1 MNINKYKNMINKN
14 IEIIDNFLNEN
25 DHSILLEQL
34 TLLKFS
40 EVKQTRAGHYSHIFH
55 FEGDYFPNIN
65 EIYSAKFNHIEDDLI
80 TASILSNFKR
90 KIVELI
96 GYKYDNKYKYFSQP
110 VILKLNKSCYYR
122 LHTDAYAGKIG
133 YTYFLNKKWIYDHGG
148 LLNFINSDK
157 TILPIMPISNRI
169 IIRDEKEVLPHFLSS
184 IEQWSN
190 LEQFIIIG
198 WINDEVKLNN
208 NIIKNYQKLIP

>member
-1 MNINKYKNMINKN
+1 MNINKYMMNKN
-14 IEIIDNFLNEN
+14 IDIIDNFLNKN

-34 TLLKFS
+34 LPLKFK
-40 EVKQTRAGHYSHIFH
+40 EVKQIRDGHYSHIFH
-55 FEGDYFPNIN
+55 FEGDYFPNTN
-65 EIYSAKFNHIEDDLI
+65 EIYSAKFNHIEDNLI
-80 TASILSNFKR
+80 TESILSNFKR

-96 GYKYDNKYKYFSQP
+96 RKKYDDKYKYFSQP
-110 VILKLNKSCYYR
+110 VIVKLNKSCYYR

-133 YTYFLNKKWIYDHGG
+133 YTYFLNKKWVYDHGG

-169 IIRDEKEVLPHFLSS
+169 IIRNEKEVLPHFLSS
-184 IEQWSN
+184 IEQWSD

-198 WINDEVKLNN
+198 WINDEISSNN
-208 NIIKNYQKLIP
+208 NIIKNYQKLIS

>member
-1 MNINKYKNMINKN
+1 MNINKYKNMTNKN

-34 TLLKFS
+34 ILLKFS

-96 GYKYDNKYKYFSQP
+96 GYKYEMRTQVRSD
-110 VILKLNKSCYYR
+110 IL
-122 LHTDAYAGKIG
+122 I
-133 YTYFLNKKWIYDHGG
+133 F
-148 LLNFINSDK
+148 
-157 TILPIMPISNRI
+157 
-169 IIRDEKEVLPHFLSS
+169 
-184 IEQWSN
+184 
-190 LEQFIIIG
+190 
-198 WINDEVKLNN
+198 
-208 NIIKNYQKLIP
+208 

>member
-1 MNINKYKNMINKN
+1 MNINKHMSNIN

-34 TLLKFS
+34 TLLKFK
-40 EVKQTRAGHYSHIFH
+40 EVTQIKEGHYSHIFH
-55 FEGDYFPNIN
+55 FNGDYFPNTN
-65 EIYSAKFNHIEDDLI
+65 EIYSAKFNHIEDNLI
-80 TASILSNFKR
+80 TESILSNFKI

-96 GYKYDNKYKYFSQP
+96 RKKYDNKYKYFSHP
-110 VILKLNKSCYYR
+110 VIVKLNKSCYYR

-148 LLNFINSDK
+148 LLNFINHDK
-157 TILPIMPISNRI
+157 TILPVIPISNRI
-169 IIRDEKEVLPHFLSS
+169 IIRNEKEVLPHFLSS
-184 IEQWSN
+184 IEQWSD

-198 WINDEVKLNN
+198 WIDDEIRLNN
-208 NIIKNYQKLIP
+208 NIIKNYQKLIS